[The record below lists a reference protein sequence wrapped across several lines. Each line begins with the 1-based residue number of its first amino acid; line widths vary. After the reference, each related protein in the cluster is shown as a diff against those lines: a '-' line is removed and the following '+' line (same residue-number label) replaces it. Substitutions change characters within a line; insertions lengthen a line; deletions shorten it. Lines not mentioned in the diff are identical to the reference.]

1 MIVRD
6 LSMGGVI
13 RQARETDASGR
24 FRRKTSPARRTSV
37 SNTME
42 SAFEDSK
49 LYVLT
54 GLGIHFVHYTM
65 SELVTRLGAESTDPD
80 FER

>member
-1 MIVRD
+1 
-6 LSMGGVI
+6 
-13 RQARETDASGR
+13 
-24 FRRKTSPARRTSV
+24 
-37 SNTME
+37 ME